1 MALAKLHMEPSR
13 SNCLFLNGYWRTSK
27 SLKMTPKTDASIAW
41 MATIVLHLRWKWQYF
56 DNNWQ
61 QYSSQVRTAKTQLKR
76 LWDIKYKTDINPDRL
91 SSPEPATR
99 PSFIEEIL
107 DKVAPP
113 SSSNVARPTTRRDQ
127 LALYL
132 EEAPISHIGV
142 MDYWRQRES
151 VWPELAHMAYD
162 FLAIP
167 AMSSECERVFSS
179 CAKQTT
185 PESSRLTGKLLWH

>member
-1 MALAKLHMEPSR
+1 MAAM
-13 SNCLFLNGYWRTSK
+13 
-27 SLKMTPKTDASIAW
+27 
-41 MATIVLHLRWKWQYF
+41 VLHPRWKWQYF

-76 LWDIKYKTDINPDRL
+76 LWDIKYKTDINLDRL
-91 SSPEPATR
+91 SSPEPTTR

-113 SSSNVARPTTRRDQ
+113 SSSNVVRPTTRRDQ

-142 MDYWRQRES
+142 MDYWRQQES

-185 PESSRLTGKLLWH
+185 PESSRLTGELLWYQECLKNWQQRGAIRLETAENAVLLDL